1 MPAEPADTTV
11 GVSTEAAPETVPEQT
26 QPEPATTSFAEA
38 LAIAARENGH
48 QLSGTEPPKQ
58 EEQSTTTEAEIP
70 GTEPEP
76 ESPEGTPPATQ
87 PETEPPKGLSIGE
100 QISWYKD
107 HGKEVP
113 WYFPR
118 IAEQSV
124 TIAKRTERLE
134 KAEQRVQELEG
145 MLSKQ
150 SGPQPTREQPF
161 ANVWDRDE
169 LKKLENTYEE
179 LLKVATLHPNGV
191 EGVVVGK
198 NKDGSDIVEDWDADK
213 IAEIRYN
220 SDRALRK
227 DIPAR
232 RQDLDQRDRFLVERR
247 KADAVALDK
256 YPEFKDADN
265 PMTQKAITIIKQ
277 NPNLEYVLG
286 PEILTWVARAL
297 KGEELEAKRNG
308 SNGTVG
314 DAAQRIVQSAGTR
327 IAPSV
332 TKTRSVPDRKGADV
346 ASAKQT
352 LEKRGDQESGE
363 ALVSSILSQRR
374 GTAKRIEHVA

>member
-1 MPAEPADTTV
+1 MPEQSSEATV
-11 GVSTEAAPETVPEQT
+11 VSEESAPETTVQEQT

-38 LAIAARENGH
+38 LAIAVREGGH
-48 QLSGTEPPKQ
+48 QFGGIEPPKQ

-70 GTEPEP
+70 GTEPETG
-76 ESPEGTPPATQ
+76 SPERPPATQ
-87 PETEPPKGLSIGE
+87 PETEPPKGLSIVE
-100 QISWYKD
+100 QISWFKD
-107 HGKEVP
+107 HGKETP
-113 WYFPR
+113 WYLPR
-118 IAEQSV
+118 IAEQSA
-124 TIAKRTERLE
+124 TLGKRTERLE

-247 KADAVALDK
+247 KADAIALDK

-308 SNGTVG
+308 SSGAVG

-346 ASAKQT
+346 ASAKQN
-352 LEKRGDQESGE
+352 LEKRGDTESGE